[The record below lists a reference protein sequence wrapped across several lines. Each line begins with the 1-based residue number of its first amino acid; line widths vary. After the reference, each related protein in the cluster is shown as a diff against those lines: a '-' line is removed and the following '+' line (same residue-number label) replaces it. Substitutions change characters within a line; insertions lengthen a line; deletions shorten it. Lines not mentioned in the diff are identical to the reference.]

1 MRLHLFVAVL
11 ISGLGYSQTILNS
24 ESLLNHSADKL
35 TTQLNLSVDWESGN
49 ENTFATFNQILIGKK
64 KGKQLWRLIIGH
76 DYEDDEG
83 EIVAND
89 WSGQLRLNHYVSAKN
104 SIYGFM
110 QSQNIRVLQMNHR
123 YLFGGGYRHSIYANE
138 SQYFDL
144 AAGLF
149 YEDEEYPELQTDK
162 VRFNINGFVRVKI
175 FENLFFNCVS
185 YFKSTLKIQV
195 ISVFLLSPK
204 SILSKTS
211 LPCQLLHKIATI
223 QHPICSTKRTIFYP
237 SWYSR
242 SIFLI
247 KANDEQVDISSH
259 YTLCFGL

>member
-1 MRLHLFVAVL
+1 MRSILFLAL
-11 ISGLGYSQTILNS
+11 FLSSLGYSQTILNS

-35 TTQLNLSVDWESGN
+35 TTQLNLSINWESGN
-49 ENTFATFNQILIGKK
+49 ENTFATFNQLLVGKK

-104 SIYGFM
+104 SIYGFV
-110 QSQNIRVLQMNHR
+110 QTQNIRVLQMNHR
-123 YLFGGGYRHSIYANE
+123 YLVGGGYRHSLYADE

-175 FENLFFNCVS
+175 FEKLFFNCVT
-185 YFKSTLKIQV
+185 YFQINTEDSSDIRLFVGPKINFELEKFTLSIVGQNRFNSTPYLLNKKND
-195 ISVFLLSPK
+195 FLS
-204 SILSKTS
+204 
-211 LPCQLLHKIATI
+211 QLVLTI
-223 QHPICSTKRTIFYP
+223 NPF
-237 SWYSR
+237 
-242 SIFLI
+242 
-247 KANDEQVDISSH
+247 D
-259 YTLCFGL
+259 

>member
-1 MRLHLFVAVL
+1 MRFQLFVTVL
-11 ISGLGYSQTILNS
+11 ISSLGYSQTILNS
-24 ESLLNHSADKL
+24 ESLLNHSSDKL
-35 TTQLNLSVDWESGN
+35 TAQLNLSVDWESGN
-49 ENTFATFNQILIGKK
+49 ENTFATFNQLLVGKK

-89 WSGQLRLNHYVSAKN
+89 WSGQLRINHYTNSKN
-104 SIYGFM
+104 SIYGFV

-123 YLFGGGYRHSIYANE
+123 ILVGGGYRQSIYANE

-175 FENLFFNCVS
+175 FEKLFFNCVT
-185 YFKSTLKIQV
+185 YFQINTEDSSDIRLFVEPKINFEQDKFTLSIVGQNRYNSTPYLLNKKND
-195 ISVFLLSPK
+195 FLS
-204 SILSKTS
+204 
-211 LPCQLLHKIATI
+211 QLVLTFN
-223 QHPICSTKRTIFYP
+223 PF
-237 SWYSR
+237 
-242 SIFLI
+242 
-247 KANDEQVDISSH
+247 D
-259 YTLCFGL
+259 

>member
-1 MRLHLFVAVL
+1 MRFYLFVAVL
-11 ISGLGYSQTILNS
+11 ISCLGYSQTILNS

-35 TTQLNLSVDWESGN
+35 TTQLNLSASWESGN
-49 ENTFATFNQILIGKK
+49 ENTFATFNQLLVGKK

-104 SIYGFM
+104 SIYGFV

-175 FENLFFNCVS
+175 FENLFFNCVT
-185 YFKSTLKIQV
+185 YFQINTEDTSDIRLFVEPKINFEQDKFALSIVAQNRYNSTPY
-195 ISVFLLSPK
+195 LLNKKNDLFS
-204 SILSKTS
+204 
-211 LPCQLLHKIATI
+211 QLVLTI
-223 QHPICSTKRTIFYP
+223 NLF
-237 SWYSR
+237 
-242 SIFLI
+242 
-247 KANDEQVDISSH
+247 D
-259 YTLCFGL
+259 

>member
-1 MRLHLFVAVL
+1 MRSILFLAL
-11 ISGLGYSQTILNS
+11 FLSSLGYSQTILNS

-35 TTQLNLSVDWESGN
+35 TTQLNLSIDWESGN
-49 ENTFATFNQILIGKK
+49 ENTFATFNQLLVGKK

-104 SIYGFM
+104 SIYGFV

-123 YLFGGGYRHSIYANE
+123 YLVGGGYRHSLYANE

-175 FENLFFNCVS
+175 FEKLFFNCVT
-185 YFKSTLKIQV
+185 YFQINTEDSSDIRLFVGPKINFELEKFTLSIVGQNRFNSTPYLLNKKND
-195 ISVFLLSPK
+195 FLS
-204 SILSKTS
+204 
-211 LPCQLLHKIATI
+211 QLVLTI
-223 QHPICSTKRTIFYP
+223 NPF
-237 SWYSR
+237 
-242 SIFLI
+242 
-247 KANDEQVDISSH
+247 D
-259 YTLCFGL
+259 

>member
-89 WSGQLRLNHYVSAKN
+89 WSGQLRLNHYISAKN
-104 SIYGFM
+104 SIYGFV

-123 YLFGGGYRHSIYANE
+123 YLIGGGYRHSLYAGE

-149 YEDEEYPELQTDK
+149 YEDEEYPKLQSHK
-162 VRFNINGFVRVKI
+162 VRLNINGYVRVKI
-175 FENLFFNCVS
+175 IEKLFLNCITYFQINAKDTSDIRLFVEPKVNFEHDKFALSIIAQNRYN
-185 YFKSTLKIQV
+185 STPY
-195 ISVFLLSPK
+195 LLNK
-204 SILSKTS
+204 KNDIFI
-211 LPCQLLHKIATI
+211 QLLLTI
-223 QHPICSTKRTIFYP
+223 NRFE
-237 SWYSR
+237 
-242 SIFLI
+242 LI
-247 KANDEQVDISSH
+247 K
-259 YTLCFGL
+259 YK

>member
-1 MRLHLFVAVL
+1 MRSILFLAL
-11 ISGLGYSQTILNS
+11 FLSSLGYSQTILNS

-35 TTQLNLSVDWESGN
+35 TTQLNLSINWESGN
-49 ENTFATFNQILIGKK
+49 ENTFATFNQLLVGKK

-104 SIYGFM
+104 SIYGFV

-123 YLFGGGYRHSIYANE
+123 YLVGGGYRHSLYADE

-175 FENLFFNCVS
+175 FEKLFFNCVT
-185 YFKSTLKIQV
+185 YFQINTEDSSDIRLFVGPKINFELEKFTLSIVGQNRFNSTPYLLNKKND
-195 ISVFLLSPK
+195 FLS
-204 SILSKTS
+204 
-211 LPCQLLHKIATI
+211 QLVLTI
-223 QHPICSTKRTIFYP
+223 NPF
-237 SWYSR
+237 
-242 SIFLI
+242 
-247 KANDEQVDISSH
+247 D
-259 YTLCFGL
+259 